1 MKGNKRMRRSTTRA
15 MRSRLEL
22 TRDWSDLIGRI
33 IGGIVTK
40 EDGAK
45 DSMVLFITG
54 GEFLPCLSPVLE
66 SSNSDNMIK
75 SLTLVVLEVLDSSW
89 DVRSSDIPC
98 VAISF

>member
-1 MKGNKRMRRSTTRA
+1 MSTTRA

-22 TRDWSDLIGRI
+22 ARDWSDLIGRI
-33 IGGIVTK
+33 IGRIVTK
-40 EDGAK
+40 FAPEDGGG
-45 DSMVLFITG
+45 DSMVLFRG

-75 SLTLVVLEVLDSSW
+75 SLTLVVLEVLDCSW

>member
-1 MKGNKRMRRSTTRA
+1 MSTTRA

-40 EDGAK
+40 EDGGEDGDK
-45 DSMVLFITG
+45 DSMVLFTG

-75 SLTLVVLEVLDSSW
+75 SLTLVVLEVLDCSW
-89 DVRSSDIPC
+89 NVRSSDIPC

>member
-1 MKGNKRMRRSTTRA
+1 MSTTRA

-22 TRDWSDLIGRI
+22 ARDWSDLIGRI
-33 IGGIVTK
+33 IGRIVTK
-40 EDGAK
+40 FAPEDGGEDGGK
-45 DSMVLFITG
+45 DSMVLFTG

-89 DVRSSDIPC
+89 DVRSSDISC

>member
-1 MKGNKRMRRSTTRA
+1 MSNTRA

-22 TRDWSDLIGRI
+22 ARDWSDLIGRI
-33 IGGIVTK
+33 IGRIVTK
-40 EDGAK
+40 FAPEDGDE
-45 DSMVLFITG
+45 DSMVLFRG

-75 SLTLVVLEVLDSSW
+75 SLTLVVLEVLDWSW